1 MLSVIGHG
9 HGYENGG
16 LVTKHQIAEIGE
28 GNKPEMVVPL
38 TKRNRAVQLIEQA
51 MRYVGMDSKSTNVTV
66 NNDNSLIEKLLSQMV
81 AMSDRNNRLTEAI
94 VGLLKQP
101 SKSTDPRTAEQL
113 LSQLQGDRYSKTALI
128 WDYKTEVK
136 NE

>member
-1 MLSVIGHG
+1 
-9 HGYENGG
+9 
-16 LVTKHQIAEIGE
+16 
-28 GNKPEMVVPL
+28 
-38 TKRNRAVQLIEQA
+38 

-113 LSQLQGDRYSKTALI
+113 LSQLQGDRYSKQLLI

>member
-113 LSQLQGDRYSKTALI
+113 LSQLQGDRYSKTAFNMGL
-128 WDYKTEVK
+128 
-136 NE
+136 

>member
-1 MLSVIGHG
+1 
-9 HGYENGG
+9 
-16 LVTKHQIAEIGE
+16 
-28 GNKPEMVVPL
+28 
-38 TKRNRAVQLIEQA
+38 

-101 SKSTDPRTAEQL
+101 SKKHRPKNSRTVIISIARRSL
-113 LSQLQGDRYSKTALI
+113 LKTAFNMGL
-128 WDYKTEVK
+128 
-136 NE
+136 

>member
-1 MLSVIGHG
+1 
-9 HGYENGG
+9 
-16 LVTKHQIAEIGE
+16 
-28 GNKPEMVVPL
+28 MVVPL

-101 SKSTDPRTAEQL
+101 STDPRTAEQL
-113 LSQLQGDRYSKTALI
+113 LSQLQGDRYSKQLLI

>member
-113 LSQLQGDRYSKTALI
+113 LSQLQGDRYSKQLLI

>member
-1 MLSVIGHG
+1 IRYAKRTYGGRMLSVIGHG

-101 SKSTDPRTAEQL
+101 SKGTDPRTAEQL
-113 LSQLQGDRYSKTALI
+113 L
-128 WDYKTEVK
+128 
-136 NE
+136 